1 MDLEIIN
8 KKIEIINWLESTE
21 DSALIEK
28 ILELTKAED
37 SDWWGKISEL
47 EKKSIEEGIS
57 DANQGKLKP
66 NSEAKK
72 IYGKWL

>member
-1 MDLEIIN
+1 MDLEINN
-8 KKIEIINWLESTE
+8 KKIKIINWLESTE
-21 DSALIEK
+21 NSALIEK

-37 SDWWGKISEL
+37 SDWWGEISER

-66 NSEAKK
+66 HSEAEK